1 MFGAAD
7 AASGTAA
14 MLEVAKGLYTL
25 KQTYLPLLDFFH
37 SPNVSFNVSLFSS
50 TVKWLATSQN
60 NHSLFMVGNFFSR
73 IKLNIGLPPNSI
85 SIYEGML
92 RSLL

>member
-1 MFGAAD
+1 MTDFLFSSQGNHRDSWVFGAAD

-37 SPNVSFNVSLFSS
+37 SLNVSLNLSLFSFA
-50 TVKWLATSQN
+50 VKWLAT
-60 NHSLFMVGNFFSR
+60 
-73 IKLNIGLPPNSI
+73 P
-85 SIYEGML
+85 
-92 RSLL
+92 